1 MGILDSEHI
10 SDNLDRIV
18 PARKELHDVMK
29 GKISSALVVDK
40 DNLLSF
46 ITECTFGDDI
56 LIKYIDLADCKEG
69 DYEHIANALS
79 SPQFD
84 GWEGIMFDNID
95 LIPDISDK
103 EYLEELVRFALKRDV
118 DFPFTGNPSLDFS
131 SLLIGAKCRQ
141 YPDYLKGKSLQTIII
156 NI

>member
-1 MGILDSEHI
+1 MNILDAEQI
-10 SDNLDRIV
+10 SDNIDRIV
-18 PARKELHDVMK
+18 PARKELRDVMK
-29 GKISSALVVDK
+29 RKISSALVVDK
-40 DNLLSF
+40 YNLMCF
-46 ITECTFGDDI
+46 KPRYTFGEDA

-95 LIPDISDK
+95 LIPNISDK
-103 EYLEELVRFALKRDV
+103 EYLEELVRFALKREEDY
-118 DFPFTGNPSLDFS
+118 PFSSNPSLDFS
-131 SLLIGAKCRQ
+131 SLMIGAKCREI
-141 YPDYLKGKSLQTIII
+141 PDYLKGKSLQTIII